1 MVFTYDDYL
10 PSYEE
15 LTVPEITMTSA
26 PLKAGAIYFGKYCD
40 DYCKVGLTQT
50 KIWNLALDLPEDQD
64 LP

>member
-1 MVFTYDDYL
+1 MAFTYDDYL

-15 LTVPEITMTSA
+15 LTVPEISMTSA

-40 DYCKVGLTQT
+40 DYCKVTQT